1 MLQAAPLCSP
11 SHSRV
16 AWTLRADHASGRARR
31 RSKLRLGWPGRVGPG
46 DLEGLPLRVTGG
58 KTPSE
63 YMFSEL
69 PQLADIVRS
78 AFDHLENPLV
88 LRITAFWVRAIPG

>member
-1 MLQAAPLCSP
+1 ME
-11 SHSRV
+11 
-16 AWTLRADHASGRARR
+16 R
-31 RSKLRLGWPGRVGPG
+31 RSARCL
-46 DLEGLPLRVTGG
+46 LRVKGG
-58 KTPSE
+58 KTLSE

-88 LRITAFWVRAIPG
+88 LRISAFWVRAIPG